1 MFNRPR
7 SYDTYKSNCKN
18 VLMSNLSLNEA
29 LKIGV
34 AAHKAGNLQEADRY
48 YTAIIKA
55 VPGHSDANHNLGL
68 LAVDLGKRKEAL
80 SFFKIAIENNSS
92 VEQYWIS
99 YVDALIK
106 LDRIKEAKDLIKKAK
121 AEGVKDDL
129 IKRLKKLFNINKYST
144 NTDLPQKT
152 INQLLRLRK
161 QGKPKKVV
169 DQANLLVKKY
179 QGSFLLWNILGA
191 SYKDLNQLDEA
202 IKAFKKAIDLNP
214 FDADSFNNIGV
225 AFQEKGK
232 LEKATEAFNKA
243 TSLNPTHVEAF
254 YNLGNSFDYQGK
266 RDDAIKA
273 FKKAIS
279 INPYHFKAYNNLGN
293 VLKNQNKLDE
303 AIKSYSKAL
312 SIKPDF
318 AAARSQKLYQ
328 QAVINDWLAIDNE
341 RSYLIDLGIIGQHI
355 SPLSILS
362 FEDVPERHRLRSEN
376 YAKEMFPKAAIP
388 LPARPSTRLQRLR
401 IGYFSSDYKEHPV
414 AYLIAKLLEQHN
426 RTAFEVFG
434 YSLHES
440 SQSELRQRLINAF
453 DLFEDVKGL
462 SDREVALRARQDK
475 IDIAIDLMGYTKHSR
490 TGIFAYRAAPI
501 QINYLGYPGTMGA
514 NFMDYIVADKYL
526 IPTVNQKY
534 FTEKQIYLPN
544 SYMPTDNG
552 REFSERH
559 MSRSDMGLPDDA
571 IVFCCFNNNYKITS
585 SEFDIWMRLLNKVE
599 GSVLWLRKSN
609 KWSELNIKKEAHRR
623 KVDPERIVFAGKVP
637 MDEHLARHRLA
648 DLFIDT
654 FAFNAHSTATEAL
667 WAGLPVITKTGHGF
681 AARVAGSLLNAVG
694 LPELITESEQEYEAL
709 ALELATHPKYL
720 AQIKAKLDSNLFT
733 QPLFDTEQYTKHLE
747 TAYQMAYDR
756 YLYGQEKE
764 HIFVPK

>member
-1 MFNRPR
+1 
-7 SYDTYKSNCKN
+7 
-18 VLMSNLSLNEA
+18 MSNLSLNEA

-34 AAHKAGNLQEADRY
+34 DAHKAGNLQEADRY

-55 VPGHSDANHNLGL
+55 VPDHPDANHNLGL

-80 SFFKIAIENNSS
+80 RYFKIAIESNSS

-99 YVDALIK
+99 YVDALVK
-106 LDRIKEAKDLIKKAK
+106 LGRVNEAKDLVKKAK
-121 AEGVKDDL
+121 AEGVEADL
-129 IKRLKKLFNINKYST
+129 IKRLKKIFNINKFFT

-161 QGKPKKVV
+161 QGKPMKVV
-169 DQANLLVKKY
+169 QQAKLLMRQYKR
-179 QGSFLLWNILGA
+179 SFLLWNILGA
-191 SYKDLNQLDEA
+191 SYKDLTQFDEA
-202 IKAFKKAIDLNP
+202 IKAFKKAIELNP
-214 FDADSFNNIGV
+214 FDADGFNNIGV
-225 AFQEKGK
+225 AFQEKGN
-232 LEKATEAFNKA
+232 LEKAIEAFKKA
-243 TSLNPTHVEAF
+243 ISLNPNHFESH
-254 YNLGNSFDYQGK
+254 YNLGNSLNRQGK
-266 RDDAIKA
+266 RDDAIKS

-279 INPYHFKAYNNLGN
+279 INPNYFKAYNNLGN
-293 VLKNQNKLDE
+293 ALKNQNKLDE

-328 QAVINDWLAIDNE
+328 QAQTSDWPAIEND
-341 RSYLIDLGIIGQHI
+341 RSFLIDLGIIGQSI
-355 SPLSILS
+355 PPLSILS
-362 FEDVPERHRLRSEN
+362 FEDAPERHRLRSEN
-376 YAKEMFPKAAIP
+376 YVREMFPQSALS
-388 LPARPSTRLQRLR
+388 LPAKPATMPQRLR
-401 IGYFSSDYKEHPV
+401 IGYFSSDYTEHPV
-414 AYLIAKLLEQHN
+414 AYLISKLLEQHN

-475 IDIAIDLMGYTKHSR
+475 IDIAIDLMGHTKHSR

-526 IPTVNQKY
+526 IPTENQKY

-544 SYMPTDNG
+544 TYMPTDNG
-552 REFSERH
+552 RKLSKRN
-559 MSRSDMGLPDDA
+559 MNRSDMGLPDDA
-571 IVFCCFNNNYKITS
+571 FVFCCFNNNYKITN

-599 GSVLWLRKSN
+599 GSVLWLRSSN
-609 KWSELNIKKEAHRR
+609 KWSELNIKKEARRR
-623 KVDPERIVFAGKVP
+623 KVDPERIIFAVKVP
-637 MDEHLARHRLA
+637 MDEHLTRHSLA

-667 WAGLPVITKTGHGF
+667 WAGLPLVTKTGQGF
-681 AARVAGSLLNAVG
+681 AARVAGSLLNAIG
-694 LPELITESEQEYEAL
+694 LPELITESEEEYEAL
-709 ALELATHPKYL
+709 ALKLATHPEHL
-720 AQIKAKLDSNLFT
+720 AQIKTKLASNLLT

-747 TAYQMAYDR
+747 TAYQMAYRR
-756 YLYGQEKE
+756 YFNAQEKE
-764 HIFVPK
+764 HIFVPKE